1 MSTLS
6 EAILD
11 HELDEAMDKLTGE
24 SEDYGDDDY
33 EDCDDDYEDCD
44 DFDW

>member
-6 EAILD
+6 EDILD
-11 HELDEAMDKLTGE
+11 HELDEAMDRLTGE
-24 SEDYGDDDY
+24 SEDYDDDDDY
-33 EDCDDDYEDCD
+33 CD